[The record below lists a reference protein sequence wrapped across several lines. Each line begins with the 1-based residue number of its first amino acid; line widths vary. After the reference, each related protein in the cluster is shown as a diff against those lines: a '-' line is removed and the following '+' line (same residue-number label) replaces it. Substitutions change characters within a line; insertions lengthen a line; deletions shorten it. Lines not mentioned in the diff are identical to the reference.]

1 MQRLPTSS
9 RCEHQPFRLGP
20 WIIDPQA
27 REIADG
33 TTVRRLSPKAMTV
46 LQHLVAADGQVVSRD
61 DLMDAAWPE
70 VTVGEESLTHVIS
83 ELRRAFGDPRNDP
96 RLIKTVHKAGYR
108 LLVQP
113 VSGADDPVDKARDT
127 MPADGFD
134 LDAYLLCLEARRV
147 GERSGPGAVEWAQEL
162 CGEAVARAPAFA
174 FAQAEFA
181 VAAVQRRLY
190 SDQAGPSLDAAAEAA
205 ATATRLRPDQA
216 DGHAAL
222 GYALSALG
230 RHGDSSRCFLA
241 ALARDPNSFE
251 GHYLFA
257 RALFSAG
264 EMTAAAQLAERA
276 AVLAPDDYRALYLA
290 SGAWARV
297 GDVGRAHVA
306 ASRGYAR
313 VDRRLEEDPSE
324 PRARNVRG
332 SFLARLGRFDEAIAA
347 VEEDERSGQP
357 LQYYNVAALAW
368 AGAAAEAIARLEAIT
383 ECGWRHADWLL
394 SDPALS
400 ALRREQRF
408 RKLESLVAVA

>member
-1 MQRLPTSS
+1 MRKPPISGQ
-9 RCEHQPFRLGP
+9 CGNQQFRLGL
-20 WIIDPQA
+20 WIVDPGA
-27 REIADG
+27 REVTDG

-46 LQHLVAADGQVVSRD
+46 LHQLVAADGQVVSRD
-61 DLMDAAWPE
+61 DLMDAAWPD

-83 ELRRAFGDPRNDP
+83 ELRRAFGDKKTDP
-96 RLIKTVHKAGYR
+96 CLIKTVHKAGYR

-113 VSGADDPVDKARDT
+113 VSGAHHLVEKVRKT
-127 MPADGFD
+127 VPADGFD

-162 CGEAVARAPAFA
+162 CGEAIARAPTFA

-181 VAAVQRRLY
+181 VAATQRRLY
-190 SDQAGPSLDAAAEAA
+190 SDQAGPSLNAAAEAA
-205 ATATRLRPDQA
+205 AAAIQLRPDQA
-216 DGHAAL
+216 EGHAAL

-251 GHYLFA
+251 VHYLFA

-276 AVLAPDDYRALYLA
+276 ANLAPDDYRALYLA

-297 GDVGRAHVA
+297 GDVRRARVA

-313 VDRRLEEDPSE
+313 VDRRLEADPAE

-332 SFLARLGRFDEAIAA
+332 SFLARLGRFDEAVAA
-347 VEEDERSGQP
+347 VEEDERSGQA

-368 AGAAAEAIARLEAIT
+368 AGAATEAIARLEAIT

-408 RKLESLVAVA
+408 RNLENLIAVA